1 MGFTDAAQ
9 CPSWAVQAQ
18 LVMVSRDVL
27 VSLELS
33 PGADTVRACPRAQPT
48 SQPPLR
54 HWPAPASGNDFSGR
68 FTVTFT
74 LGTENSASFTNVIS
88 IEGSFPISFHLSPN

>member
-1 MGFTDAAQ
+1 MLPSAHHGQ
-9 CPSWAVQAQ
+9 SRSSLSWCPETSLSLWSCPLGLTQFGHVPGHSQHP
-18 LVMVSRDVL
+18 SRPCATG
-27 VSLELS
+27 S
-33 PGADTVRACPRAQPT
+33 
-48 SQPPLR
+48 
-54 HWPAPASGNDFSGR
+54 APASGNDFSGR